1 MIYLHGYVF
10 IFLFIRP
17 RLSTPTPKNVPSFL
31 FWTLATPLSLSA
43 LPLGRPPPPTPT
55 PSDRPSFGMPV
66 CHALP
71 LQAAQGSQ

>member
-17 RLSTPTPKNVPSFL
+17 RFSTPTPKNVPSSFL
-31 FWTLATPLSLSA
+31 FWTLATPHLLSDLSLS
-43 LPLGRPPPPTPT
+43 LPPTPT

>member
-31 FWTLATPLSLSA
+31 FWTLATPHLLSDLSLS
-43 LPLGRPPPPTPT
+43 LPPP
-55 PSDRPSFGMPV
+55 PSDRPSFGMPF